1 MLYCLIPFLPLGA
14 FLILGLAGW
23 HIKDRAHLVAVP
35 AVLLSLALSVAAFLE
50 VASGSVI
57 SVPLYTWLTSGNLD
71 IHIGLYIDRLT
82 AVMLLLV
89 TGVSSLVH
97 IYTIGYMHGEPGY
110 ARFFGYIALFT
121 FSMLMLVLADNLLQ
135 LFVFWEAVG
144 LCSYLLIGHWYER
157 ASACAAATKAFLV
170 NRVGD
175 FGFILGLLLV
185 WYSFGSLDYH
195 EIFPAAHQAGDL
207 TMNILGPFGGTW
219 DISVFTL
226 IALLLF
232 TGAVGKSAQVPLHV
246 WLPDAME
253 GPTPISAL
261 IHAATMVTAGVFMV
275 ARLAPIYNL
284 SPTAMSVV
292 AITGAAT
299 MVVGAT
305 IALTQTDIK
314 RVVAY
319 STVSQLGYMI
329 MACGLGAYASGMYHL
344 LTHGAFKALLFLGCG
359 SVIIALHHEQDMRHM
374 GGLKDK
380 LPITYWTFVVGSL
393 ALAGFPLTAGFF
405 SKDDILLSAW
415 SAGDLGQVLTLVG
428 LLTALLT
435 AFYSFRLVF
444 VTFWGEPRYSHTH
457 QIAQEDIP
465 LKDLRVDRFF
475 GEAIPPSVRITH
487 IPSGL
492 VVTSQEGETQD
503 QNYVSALSK
512 LRSLLAKSK
521 HDSHG
526 LVSVH
531 EPPQT
536 MTTPLLILALFSI
549 LTGYLGIPSFL
560 EPVFSTGGDAAAH
573 HGSAGLVI
581 MIAATIMG
589 LIGIAAAYYVYVLNP
604 SLPDRL
610 AQQWSGLYRAS
621 LNKWYVDEAYDRLF
635 VRPTVAAA
643 SGLWKQ
649 VDVLVID
656 GTVNGI
662 GRAIAWSGWL
672 LRLVQSGE
680 TQHYALAMAVGIV
693 VLTAY
698 LLL

>member
-1 MLYCLIPFLPLGA
+1 MIYALIPLLPLAA
-14 FLILGLAGW
+14 FLVLGLRGSQF
-23 HIKDRAHLVAVP
+23 KDRAHVVAVP
-35 AVLLSLALSVAAFLE
+35 AVLLSLLLALAAFIE
-50 VASGSVI
+50 VASGSMI
-57 SVPLYTWLTSGNLD
+57 SVPLYTWLVSGELD
-71 IHIGLYIDRLT
+71 IHIGLHIDRLT

-97 IYTIGYMHGEPGY
+97 IYTIGYMHGDPGY
-110 ARFFGYIALFT
+110 ARFFSYIALFT

-135 LFVFWEAVG
+135 LFIFWEAVG

-185 WYSFGSLDYH
+185 WYHFGSLNYLD
-195 EIFPAAHQAGDL
+195 IFPAIHETPEL
-207 TMNILGPFGGTW
+207 TMNLLGPFGGIW
-219 DISVFTL
+219 EVSVYTL

-292 AITGAAT
+292 AVIGAAT
-299 MVVGAT
+299 MVLGAT
-305 IALTQTDIK
+305 IAVTQNDIK

-329 MACGLGAYASGMYHL
+329 MACGVGAYASGMYHL

-359 SVIIALHHEQDMRHM
+359 SVIIALHHEQDIRQM

-405 SKDDILLSAW
+405 SKDDILLSTW
-415 SAGDLGQVLTLVG
+415 SAGELGQVLTILG

-444 VTFWGEPRYSHTH
+444 IVFWGAS
-457 QIAQEDIP
+457 
-465 LKDLRVDRFF
+465 RVDPHH
-475 GEAIPPSVRITH
+475 ASH
-487 IPSGL
+487 I
-492 VVTSQEGETQD
+492 
-503 QNYVSALSK
+503 
-512 LRSLLAKSK
+512 
-521 HDSHG
+521 
-526 LVSVH
+526 H
-531 EPPQT
+531 EPSQT
-536 MTTPLLILALFSI
+536 MTRPLLILAGLSI
-549 LTGYLGIPSFL
+549 LTGYFGIPSFL
-560 EPVFSTGGDAAAH
+560 EPVFSTQHEAVVH
-573 HGSAGLVI
+573 HGEDASMI
-581 MIAATIMG
+581 MLAATAMG
-589 LIGIAAAYYVYVLNP
+589 FVGIAAAYVVYVLKP
-604 SLPDRL
+604 DLPERFAGLWTSLY
-610 AQQWSGLYRAS
+610 QAS
-621 LNKWYVDEAYDRLF
+621 LNKWYVDELYDYLF
-635 VRPTVAAA
+635 VRPTLKMA
-643 SGLWKQ
+643 SELWRR
-649 VDVLVID
+649 VDVNVID
-656 GTVNGI
+656 GAVNGLA
-662 GRAIAWSGWL
+662 RAITWGGWI
-672 LRLVQSGE
+672 LRLIQSGQ
-680 TQHYALAMAVGIV
+680 TQHYALGMALGIV
-693 VLTAY
+693 ILTAY
-698 LLL
+698 LIL

>member
-1 MLYCLIPFLPLGA
+1 MLYVLIPLLPLGA

-35 AVLLSLALSVAAFLE
+35 AVLSSLVLSVAAFLE
-50 VASGSVI
+50 VVSGSVI
-57 SVPLYTWLTSGNLD
+57 SVSLYTWLTSGNLD
-71 IHIGLYIDRLT
+71 IHIGLHIDRLT

-97 IYTIGYMHGEPGY
+97 VYTIGYMHGEPGY
-110 ARFFGYIALFT
+110 ARFFSYIALFT

-157 ASACAAATKAFLV
+157 ASACAAATKAFIV

-175 FGFILGLLLV
+175 FGFMLGMLLV
-185 WYSFGSLDYH
+185 WYQFGSLNYLD
-195 EIFPAAHQAGDL
+195 IFPALHEATDL
-207 TMNILGPFGGTW
+207 TMNLLGPFGGTW
-219 DISVFTL
+219 EVSVFTL
-226 IALLLF
+226 IGLLLF

-299 MVVGAT
+299 MVLGAT

-405 SKDDILLSAW
+405 SKDDILVSAW
-415 SAGDLGQVLTLVG
+415 SSGDLGQVLTLFG

-444 VTFWGEPRYSHTH
+444 VTFWGTSH
-457 QIAQEDIP
+457 
-465 LKDLRVDRFF
+465 VDPHH
-475 GEAIPPSVRITH
+475 ADH
-487 IPSGL
+487 
-492 VVTSQEGETQD
+492 
-503 QNYVSALSK
+503 
-512 LRSLLAKSK
+512 
-521 HDSHG
+521 
-526 LVSVH
+526 VH
-531 EPPQT
+531 EPSQT

-560 EPVFSTGGDAAAH
+560 EPVFSRGGEVAAH
-573 HGSAGLVI
+573 HGSDGLLI
-581 MIAATIMG
+581 MAAATAMG

-604 SLPDRL
+604 DLPERL
-610 AQQWSGLYRAS
+610 ALQLGSLYRGS
-621 LNKWYVDEAYDRLF
+621 LNKWYVDDAYDRLF
-635 VRPTVAAA
+635 VRPTCTAA
-643 SGLWKQ
+643 SELWKR
-649 VDVLVID
+649 VDVNLID
-656 GTVNGI
+656 GAVNGI
-662 GRAIAWSGWL
+662 ARGVAWGGWF
-672 LRLVQSGE
+672 LRLIQSGQV
-680 TQHYALAMAVGIV
+680 QHYALAMAVGIV
-693 VLTAY
+693 ILTAY

>member
-1 MLYCLIPFLPLGA
+1 MLYALIPLLPLAA
-14 FLILGLAGW
+14 FLLLGLGGW
-23 HIKDRAHLVAVP
+23 RIKDRAHLVAVP
-35 AVLLSLALSVAAFLE
+35 AVVLSLVLSMAAFLE
-50 VASGSVI
+50 VVSGSVI
-57 SVPLYTWLTSGNLD
+57 SVQLYTWLTSGNLD
-71 IHIGLYIDRLT
+71 IHIGLHIDRLT

-97 IYTIGYMHGEPGY
+97 VYTIGYMHGEPGY
-110 ARFFGYIALFT
+110 ARFFAYIALFT

-175 FGFILGLLLV
+175 FGFMLGMLLV
-185 WYSFGSLDYH
+185 WYQFGSLNYLD
-195 EIFPAAHQAGDL
+195 IFPALHEATDV
-207 TMNILGPFGGTW
+207 TMNLLGPFGGTW
-219 DISVFTL
+219 EVSVFTL

-284 SPTAMSVV
+284 SATAMSVV

-299 MVVGAT
+299 MVLGAT

-393 ALAGFPLTAGFF
+393 ALTGFPLTAGFF
-405 SKDDILLSAW
+405 SKDDILVSAW
-415 SAGDLGQVLTLVG
+415 SSGDLGQVLTLLG
-428 LLTALLT
+428 LLTAFLT

-444 VTFWGEPRYSHTH
+444 VTFWGPS
-457 QIAQEDIP
+457 
-465 LKDLRVDRFF
+465 RVDPHHA
-475 GEAIPPSVRITH
+475 EH
-487 IPSGL
+487 L
-492 VVTSQEGETQD
+492 
-503 QNYVSALSK
+503 
-512 LRSLLAKSK
+512 
-521 HDSHG
+521 
-526 LVSVH
+526 H
-531 EPPQT
+531 EPSQT
-536 MTTPLLILALFSI
+536 ITTPLIILACFSI

-560 EPVFSTGGDAAAH
+560 EPVFSTGSDATVH
-573 HGSAGLVI
+573 HGPAGPAI
-581 MIAATIMG
+581 MIAATIIG

-604 SLPDRL
+604 DLPERL
-610 AQQWSGLYRAS
+610 ARQWGSLYRGS

-635 VRPTVAAA
+635 VRPTCTAA
-643 SGLWKQ
+643 SELWKH
-649 VDVLVID
+649 VDVNFID
-656 GTVNGI
+656 GAVNGI
-662 GRAIAWSGWL
+662 ARGVAWGGWL
-672 LRLVQSGE
+672 LRLIQSGQ
-680 TQHYALAMAVGIV
+680 TQHYALAMAAGVVVIV
-693 VLTAY
+693 TM
-698 LLL
+698 LLMF

>member
-1 MLYCLIPFLPLGA
+1 MLYALIPFLPLAA
-14 FLILGLAGW
+14 FLVLGLGGSQ
-23 HIKDRAHLVAVP
+23 IKDRAHLIAVP
-35 AVLLSLALSVAAFLE
+35 AVLLSLVLALSAFFE

-57 SVPLYTWLTSGNLD
+57 SVPLYTWLVSGDLD
-71 IHIGLYIDRLT
+71 IHIGLHIDRLT

-89 TGVSSLVH
+89 TVVSSLVH
-97 IYTIGYMHGEPGY
+97 IYTIGYMHGDSGY
-110 ARFFGYIALFT
+110 ARFFSYIALFT

-135 LFVFWEAVG
+135 LFIFWEAVG

-170 NRVGD
+170 NRIGD
-175 FGFILGLLLV
+175 FGFMLGLLLV
-185 WYSFGSLDYH
+185 WYHFGSLNYLD
-195 EIFPAAHQAGDL
+195 IFPAIHEATDL
-207 TMNILGPFGGTW
+207 TMNLLGPFGGVW
-219 DISVFTL
+219 DVSVFTL

-292 AITGAAT
+292 AVTGAAT
-299 MVVGAT
+299 MLLGAT

-374 GGLKDK
+374 GGLKEK

-405 SKDDILLSAW
+405 SKDDILVSAW
-415 SAGDLGQVLTLVG
+415 LAGDLGRVLTILG

-444 VTFWGEPRYSHTH
+444 VTFWGPSHTDPQH
-457 QIAQEDIP
+457 AAHIQE
-465 LKDLRVDRFF
+465 
-475 GEAIPPSVRITH
+475 PSR
-487 IPSGL
+487 
-492 VVTSQEGETQD
+492 
-503 QNYVSALSK
+503 
-512 LRSLLAKSK
+512 
-521 HDSHG
+521 
-526 LVSVH
+526 
-531 EPPQT
+531 T
-536 MTTPLLILALFSI
+536 MTTPLLILAVFSV

-560 EPVFSTGGDAAAH
+560 EPVFSTGQEAAAQ
-573 HGSAGLVI
+573 HGSDGFMI
-581 MIAATIMG
+581 MLAATTMG
-589 LIGIAAAYYVYVLNP
+589 LLGIASAYYVYVLNP
-604 SLPDRL
+604 HLPDRL
-610 AQQWSGLYRAS
+610 AGGLKSLYHAS
-621 LNKWYVDEAYDRLF
+621 LNKWYVDELYDHLF
-635 VRPTVAAA
+635 VRPTLKVA
-643 SGLWKQ
+643 SELWKR
-649 VDVLVID
+649 VDVEVID
-656 GTVNGI
+656 GAVNGI
-662 GRAIAWSGWL
+662 ARAIAWGGWL
-672 LRLVQSGE
+672 LRLIQSGQ